1 MAWMGYS
8 IGMIK
13 SIYISPLETV
23 SLYTSNANHL
33 MVSEHGLNEE
43 KWDNLKKLGIALS
56 IAIDAFGKE
65 DCPLDPQ
72 AKESL
77 FTKVSNILEFSP
89 EEIWLDSFR
98 FGGDCTTIKEE
109 SGIKQAHQECKFCQ
123 GKDRK
128 EVINS
133 LAREIRDKV
142 AGKNKIGFFAV
153 AFNDSESPNLSN
165 ALGVDYSTLGQIF
178 DISSPMLYH
187 RMLGK
192 SVGYIYEYTKW
203 LADRTGKP
211 VLPIIQIKDMP
222 DDLEDKMTQ
231 EDIKEAYQEAV
242 KPPSLGVAIFW
253 WKHALEKNKTSIISE
268 LFSS

>member
-1 MAWMGYS
+1 
-8 IGMIK
+8 MIK
-13 SIYISPLETV
+13 SIYISPLETA
-23 SLYTSNANHL
+23 SLHTSNANHL
-33 MVSEHGLNEE
+33 MVSEHGLDEG
-43 KWDNLKKLGIALS
+43 KWNALKKLGMILS
-56 IAIDAFGKE
+56 IATDAFDKE

-72 AKESL
+72 AKGRL
-77 FTKVSNILEFSP
+77 FSKVSNILEFSP
-89 EEIWLDSFR
+89 EEIWLDRFR

-109 SGIKQAHQECKFCQ
+109 SGVKQAHQECEFCQ

-133 LAREIRDKV
+133 LAREIKDKV
-142 AGKNKIGFFAV
+142 AGKSKVGFFAV

-165 ALGVDYSTLGQIF
+165 ALGLDYLTLGQIL

-192 SVGYIYEYTKW
+192 PAGYIYEYTKW
-203 LADRTGKP
+203 LTDRTRKP

-231 EDIKEAYQEAV
+231 EDIKEAYQEAI
-242 KPPSLGVAIFW
+242 KHPSLGVVVFW
-253 WKHALEKNKTSIISE
+253 WKHALEKGKTEVVSR
-268 LFSS
+268 LFSE

>member
-1 MAWMGYS
+1 
-8 IGMIK
+8 MIK
-13 SIYISPLETV
+13 SIYISSLEKEY
-23 SLYTSNANHL
+23 LEKSNANHL
-33 MVSEHGLNEE
+33 MVSEHGLDER
-43 KWDNLKKLGIALS
+43 KWNALKKLGMVLS
-56 IAIDAFGKE
+56 IAVNAFDKE

-72 AKESL
+72 AREKL
-77 FTKVSNILEFSP
+77 FGKVSNILEFSP
-89 EEIWLDSFR
+89 EEIWLDGFR
-98 FGGDCTTIKEE
+98 FGGDCTTIEE
-109 SGIKQAHQECKFCQ
+109 GSGIKQIHQECKFCQ

-128 EVINS
+128 ELINS
-133 LAREIRDKV
+133 LAREIKNKV
-142 AGKNKIGFFAV
+142 AGKSKIGFFAV
-153 AFNDSESPNLSN
+153 AFNDSKSPGLSN
-165 ALGVDYSTLGQIF
+165 ALGLDYSTLGQIF
-178 DISSPMLYH
+178 DINSPMLYH

-192 SVGYIYEYTKW
+192 SVGYIHGYTKW

-253 WKHALEKNKTSIISE
+253 WRHALEKNKTSVISE